1 MERHIP
7 MNALWDVMFVKKE
20 KPLSER
26 IEDLAKKVSL
36 LLRDEEYKILHD
48 SCVSIYA
55 VIMVINTP

>member
-1 MERHIP
+1 
-7 MNALWDVMFVKKE
+7 MFVKKE

-55 VIMVINTP
+55 VIMAINTP

>member
-1 MERHIP
+1 
-7 MNALWDVMFVKKE
+7 MFVKKE

-36 LLRDEEYKILHD
+36 LLRHEEYKIVYD

-55 VIMVINTP
+55 VIMVMNTP

>member
-1 MERHIP
+1 
-7 MNALWDVMFVKKE
+7 MFVKKE

-36 LLRDEEYKILHD
+36 LLRDEEYKILYD